1 MENISGFALGHI
13 DVIFGEKTISS
24 RNKIPDQ
31 SMMLFVTV
39 TDLLD
44 GYRKF
49 YLSSKIEE
57 YTCIGA
63 DSSFSISF
71 KKANGNNIS
80 VEVGGEFLCEVNKN
94 LLAKSI
100 FEASSNFINR
110 YINKLSKDDP
120 VVEDLITSFSHFRE
134 FYSTI
139 I

>member
-1 MENISGFALGHI
+1 MLYLVKNYII
-13 DVIFGEKTISS
+13 KKQ
-24 RNKIPDQ
+24 NPDQ

-71 KKANGNNIS
+71 KKAN
-80 VEVGGEFLCEVNKN
+80 V
-94 LLAKSI
+94 
-100 FEASSNFINR
+100 
-110 YINKLSKDDP
+110 
-120 VVEDLITSFSHFRE
+120 
-134 FYSTI
+134 I